1 MADSF
6 NLQELWQL
14 NSQEMEKSKAL
25 NLLILKKINI
35 QGAKGK
41 LNPLIWI
48 NTLTLIFYIATII
61 FSMSFV
67 YEFKDKLHYVIS
79 GSIIALW
86 SLTIVIGAI
95 NQLKSILSLDYS
107 EPVLILQKK
116 LIQIKLMGLEY
127 FKLALMIIPFNLAFI
142 IMGYELFFSVDLLQK
157 EIPEWV
163 ERHIWISLLL
173 VIPSLWIYQSLSP
186 KNINKKWLK
195 WLMQGTGSQIDEA
208 LDLFK
213 EIEDVNNN

>member
-14 NSQEMEKSKAL
+14 SSQEMEKSKAL
-25 NLLILKKINI
+25 NLLVLKKINI
-35 QGAKGK
+35 QGAKRK

-48 NTLTLIFYIATII
+48 NTLTLIFYIAVII

-79 GSIIALW
+79 AAIISLW
-86 SLTIVIGAI
+86 SLTIIIGAI
-95 NQLKSILSLDYS
+95 NQLKLILSLDYS

-116 LIQIKLMGLEY
+116 LIQIKLMGLAY

-142 IMGYELFFSVDLLQK
+142 IMGSELFFSVDLLQD
-157 EIPEWV
+157 EIPKWV

-173 VIPSLWIYQSLSP
+173 IIPSLWIYQGLNP
-186 KNINKKWLK
+186 KNINRKWLQ

-208 LDLFK
+208 LNLFK
-213 EIEDVNNN
+213 EIEDVSNN

>member
-14 NSQEMEKSKAL
+14 SSQEMEKSKAL
-25 NLLILKKINI
+25 NLLVLKKINI
-35 QGAKGK
+35 QGAKRK

-48 NTLTLIFYIATII
+48 NTLTLIFYIAVII

-79 GSIIALW
+79 AAIISLW
-86 SLTIVIGAI
+86 SLTIIIGAI
-95 NQLKSILSLDYS
+95 NQLKLILSLDYS

-116 LIQIKLMGLEY
+116 LIQIKLMGLAY

-142 IMGYELFFSVDLLQK
+142 IMGSELFFSVDLLQD
-157 EIPEWV
+157 EIPKWV

-173 VIPSLWIYQSLSP
+173 IIPSLWIYKGLNP
-186 KNINKKWLK
+186 TNINKKWLK
-195 WLMQGTGSQIDEA
+195 WLIQGTGSQIDEA

-213 EIEDVNNN
+213 EIEDVSNN